1 MAQREFSEGSVCHE
15 GVVIRYTL
23 RRSKRRR
30 KTLQITVGSDGV
42 RVAVPFRI
50 PNKQVEELV
59 LKRAPWIMKQLDKQK
74 ERPAPKKFATGETM
88 PYLGR
93 ILRLVV
99 EKQDLKDARVRFN
112 HWRFLVDAPEFLEG
126 DALQKEIRRAFLD
139 WYQTRAAQRA
149 AEGVNLWWRIMGRGK
164 KPHIIIGNQ
173 RSLWGSCAADGTLR
187 FNWRLVMMPPSLMEY
202 VVVHELAHL
211 KVRNHSAAF
220 WKVVNRA
227 LPDATQLR
235 QELREA
241 GRSLPL

>member
-1 MAQREFSEGSVCHE
+1 MPRREFSEGSVRYE
-15 GVVIRYTL
+15 GAIIRYTL

-30 KTLQITVGSDGV
+30 RTLQISVGSDGV
-42 RVAVPFRI
+42 RVAVPFRT
-50 PNKQVEELV
+50 PNKQVQELV
-59 LKRAPWIMKQLDKQK
+59 LKRAPWILKQLDKQK

-93 ILRLVV
+93 SLRLVV
-99 EKQDLKDARVRFN
+99 EKQDLKNARVRFN
-112 HWRFLVDAPEFLEG
+112 HWRFVVDAPVSLEG
-126 DALQKEIRRAFLD
+126 DALQEEIRRAFLE
-139 WYQTRAAQRA
+139 WYRVRAAQRA
-149 AEGVNLWWRIMGRGK
+149 AEGVNLWWRIMGWGK
-164 KPHIIIGNQ
+164 KPPIIIGNQ

-187 FNWRLVMMPPSLMEY
+187 FNWRLVMMPPTLMEY

-220 WKVVNRA
+220 WNVVNRA

-235 QELREA
+235 EELREA

>member
-1 MAQREFSEGSVCHE
+1 MPRREFSEGKVCHG

-30 KTLQITVGSDGV
+30 KTLQITVERDGV
-42 RVAVPFRI
+42 RVSVPFRT
-50 PNKQVEELV
+50 PNKQVQELV
-59 LKRAPWIMKQLDKQK
+59 LKRVPWILKQLNKQK

-93 ILRLVV
+93 SLRLVV

-112 HWRFLVDAPEFLEG
+112 HWRFLVDAPESLEG
-126 DALQKEIRRAFLD
+126 DALQKEIRRAFLE
-139 WYQTRAAQRA
+139 WYQLRAAQRA

-164 KPHIIIGNQ
+164 KPLIIIGNQ

-211 KVRNHSAAF
+211 KVRNHSPAF
-220 WKVVNRA
+220 WKVVNRV
-227 LPDATQLR
+227 LPDAAQRR

>member
-1 MAQREFSEGSVCHE
+1 MPRREFSEGEVRYE
-15 GVVIRYTL
+15 GAVIPYTL

-42 RVAVPFRI
+42 RVAVPFRT
-50 PNKQVEELV
+50 PKKQVQELV
-59 LKRAPWIMKQLDKQK
+59 LNRAPWIMKQLDKQK
-74 ERPAPKKFATGETM
+74 ERPTPKKFATGETM

-99 EKQDLKDARVRFN
+99 EKQDVKDARVRFN
-112 HWRFLVDAPEFLEG
+112 HWRFLVDAPESLEG
-126 DALQKEIRRAFLD
+126 DALQEEIRRAFLE
-139 WYQTRAAQRA
+139 WYRVRATQRA

-164 KPHIIIGNQ
+164 KPRIIIGNQ

-227 LPDATQLR
+227 LPDATQRRL
-235 QELREA
+235 ELREA

>member
-1 MAQREFSEGSVCHE
+1 MPQREFSEGSVCHE
-15 GVVIRYTL
+15 GVVIPYTL

-30 KTLQITVGSDGV
+30 KTLQISVGSDGV
-42 RVAVPFRI
+42 RVAVPFRT
-50 PNKQVEELV
+50 PNKQVQELV
-59 LKRAPWIMKQLDKQK
+59 LNRAPWILKQLDKQK
-74 ERPAPKKFATGETM
+74 ERPVPKKFATGETM

-93 ILRLVV
+93 EVYLSVT
-99 EKQDLKDARVRFN
+99 KQDVDAARVRF
-112 HWRFLVDAPEFLEG
+112 HQWRFFVDAPKALKG
-126 DALQKEIRRAFLD
+126 DALREAIRLALLQWYVPRAGERI
-139 WYQTRAAQRA
+139 TAA
-149 AEGVNLWWRIMGRGK
+149 VKLWWPIMKEGN
-164 KPHIIIGNQ
+164 KPQIIIGNQ
-173 RSLWGSCAADGTLR
+173 KTLWGSCAADGTLR

-227 LPDATQLR
+227 LPDAVQRR